1 MRTYDVKCP
10 ICGKVN
16 RGLYLEEAEGWME
29 CDQCRNATKV
39 QLTDEYKLLP
49 VCVVKPLN
57 RCLLRFD
64 TYKENMDGS
73 FRR

>member
-16 RGLYLEEAEGWME
+16 RGLYLEETEGWME

-39 QLTDEYKLLP
+39 QLTHEYKLMP
-49 VCVVKPLN
+49 VCVVKRIKPMLAT
-57 RCLLRFD
+57 F
-64 TYKENMDGS
+64 
-73 FRR
+73 

>member
-10 ICGKVN
+10 ICGQVN

-39 QLTDEYKLLP
+39 QLTDEYKLMP
-49 VCVVKPLN
+49 VCVVKRIKPMLAT
-57 RCLLRFD
+57 F
-64 TYKENMDGS
+64 
-73 FRR
+73 